1 MRKKLIALFLSI
13 FILMES
19 VTQVYAVNY
28 QHFYS
33 IDLDSITSNVDGTL
47 IKRYI
52 GSLVCVEDG
61 HSGIYHLMVNNEDL
75 GTFSGSATFNYY
87 PNIDVRITIS
97 VSLNDAGGTAT
108 FDYTKVEETTITTRF
123 DFDMSSL
130 SVNASNKD
138 AINQYV
144 TISTNGSTETK
155 SCIYD
160 SNNIC
165 DFGTYTYNYKGIKTI
180 SYPLKINASAGKVYI
195 GDRTYNLSG
204 SGTIE
209 QPLFVETNISAH
221 ELDLNYLEIGLPKYS
236 YETAKSITYSEGQ
249 IDAAVSNEKLHL
261 TSNVDPSKY
270 FSDEDLVQ
278 YITYWERTNP
288 GAAIGDG
295 VYDTSVEARQIK
307 VICQWYD
314 SDCAEI
320 RAQYGEANRP
330 FAVYPNEFT
339 FTVITKKQDTVSRY
353 VDETS
358 EPQLAFPSG
367 KSRVEYDYR
376 NRTVQ
381 PVDTGWVFES
391 EYNALIDDT
400 EIKNVTNYQTRDATR
415 YTYRAYTSW
424 TDWYPSSE
432 APYWY
437 GYWGTNNYETQTGS
451 TIYKY
456 KYETKNTTV
465 TDWVTATPGS
475 EAYPYTSYDYKT
487 QWACAYYVYSN
498 WVDTVN
504 SKSGSYQSACA
515 LKASYGQDQ
524 NSVCGYRTITTYKC
538 PTSRSENTC
547 TITSASACGYKYC
560 QTSACGVDYYN
571 YKTCQTSACGKDYDV
586 YKSCRNSQCG
596 VESQTYKACRNS
608 ACGVESYN
616 ACSRCGAKSCTYSVR
631 AANCSKCG
639 KNWRGKCKTC
649 TYSVYGQNGSKCG
662 YVACSACGVNQYKSC
677 RTSGCGVES
686 TTYKSC
692 RVYACGVDYTV
703 YKSCQNSACGVAS
716 TVYRY
721 CTHSDCGTKTCTV
734 TSGSSC
740 GYSFTWG
747 SKSTSKYGSY
757 QTNCQVNSN
766 DTMDGYYKSCAVYTC
781 PQTRGLSAYSA
792 WSDSSCTSD
801 SVRTRTLYKYT
812 NITYDWSSWSSWV
825 ASVPSWVYNAYD
837 YEVKSDTQVRTRKY
851 DVKITNWYAGSSC
864 TGSDCPRQEDVITS
878 QSYQNVY
885 GKPYQYRAT
894 INYYKYSNW
903 ANNWKSTS
911 GALSSTDSTQY
922 RYRYIDR
929 ILKKVLVDVADINNT
944 VKITNPSRM
953 TTSEILEFARQL
965 NIWSAMENLEEAA
978 RKYYDQPNVTFGEL
992 YEYASRHE
1000 QSGNRGNEW
1009 LQQGDFIPYLFIKSH
1024 IRANIK
1030 TFSVTGYNDVSE
1042 TVRNTFDEVTNGS
1055 GIVGNLIMSAE
1066 PIERSTKVIYYDYT
1080 DPLYNYDE
1088 LPENWE
1094 GYESLIEE
1102 IKNSDMDNYKFQV
1115 VLSADDIKR
1124 MKEYTKE
1131 HSSEIGNG
1139 SCDMLREFSYI
1150 FTFSD
1155 NSSSL
1160 KQWLESGEGCKIED
1174 D

>member
-1 MRKKLIALFLSI
+1 MKNKLLSLLLSVFL
-13 FILMES
+13 LLGS

-33 IDLDSITSNVDGTL
+33 LDLNSIASNVDGNL
-47 IKRYI
+47 IRRYI

-61 HSGIYHLMVNNEDL
+61 HSGTYHLMVNNEDY
-75 GTFSGSATFNYY
+75 GVFTDSISVNYY
-87 PNIDVRITIS
+87 PNVDVRIKIS
-97 VSLNDAGGTAT
+97 VSLNELGGSAY
-108 FDYTKVEETTITTRF
+108 FDYTKVEETTVTTRF

-130 SVNASNKD
+130 SVNADNKD

-144 TISTNGSTETK
+144 TITTNGSTETK
-155 SCIYD
+155 SCLYN

-165 DFGTYTYNYKGIKTI
+165 DFGTYTYNYKGIRTI
-180 SYPLKINASAGKVYI
+180 SYPLKINANAGKVYI
-195 GDRTYNLSG
+195 GDRTYSLSG

-209 QPLFVETNISAH
+209 QPLFVETSISAH
-221 ELDLNYLEIGLPKYS
+221 ELDLNYLEIGLDKLA
-236 YETAKSITYSEGQ
+236 YETARTHTYSEGE

-376 NRTVQ
+376 NRVVK

-400 EIKNVTNYQTRDATR
+400 EIKNVTNYQTRDASR

-437 GYWGTNNYETQTGS
+437 GYWGTNNYETQNGS

-465 TDWVTATPGS
+465 TDWVSATPGS
-475 EAYPYTSYDYKT
+475 GAYPYTSYDYKT
-487 QWACAYYVYSN
+487 QWSCAYYVYSD
-498 WVDTVN
+498 WRDTVN

-524 NSVCGYRTITTYKC
+524 SSVCGYRNMTGYRC
-538 PTSRSENTC
+538 PTSKTVN
-547 TITSASACGYKYC
+547 YC
-560 QTSACGVDYYN
+560 N
-571 YKTCQTSACGKDYDV
+571 
-586 YKSCRNSQCG
+586 
-596 VESQTYKACRNS
+596 
-608 ACGVESYN
+608 
-616 ACSRCGAKSCTYSVR
+616 
-631 AANCSKCG
+631 
-639 KNWRGKCKTC
+639 
-649 TYSVYGQNGSKCG
+649 
-662 YVACSACGVNQYKSC
+662 
-677 RTSGCGVES
+677 
-686 TTYKSC
+686 
-692 RVYACGVDYTV
+692 
-703 YKSCQNSACGVAS
+703 
-716 TVYRY
+716 
-721 CTHSDCGTKTCTV
+721 V
-734 TSGSSC
+734 TSDQNATIC
-740 GYSFTWG
+740 AYSFTNYG
-747 SKSTSKYGSY
+747 SWRKSKYGYTGRCRTRSGNNPECDVSSYTYNYGSWKKSKYGSY
-757 QTNCQVNSN
+757 QSQCKRRWGKNPECGRKYCTSYSCPNSRTANYKYCTSYSCAQTRNSN
-766 DTMDGYYKSCAVYTC
+766 TCWVQNETYCGANFSYGNYSLSKYGSYQYKCEQNNYVHFDGYYKSCVVYTC
-781 PQTRGLSAYSA
+781 PQTRGLSSYSA
-792 WSDSSCTSD
+792 WSDNSCTSD
-801 SVRTRTLYKYT
+801 SVQTRTLYKYT
-812 NITYDWSSWSSWV
+812 NITYNWSDWSSWV
-825 ASVPSWVYNAYD
+825 TNVPSWVYNAYD
-837 YEVKSDTQVRTRKY
+837 YEVKTDTQVRTRKY

-894 INYYKYSNW
+894 INYYKYSDW